1 MVIHP
6 VEDPGEA
13 ALVLTL
19 TQQPFHP
26 ISELRLGDFTGIGW
40 TDRRNM
46 VGVVEASLQ
55 KRDLAVKLQAM
66 NVIERPRQFNVVHMP
81 RIEHPL
87 VGQVMHRKDRLS
99 RVAARRQVG
108 RRQARM
114 PVVGVNN
121 VRAPERIQ
129 AAGHLATDPSQ
140 QRKAQHVVGI
150 GVLISIVVRAP
161 WAIVEMRGINQIDA
175 HAVKVTEQQSDAPGK
190 RLAARHHLRIR
201 HAAAD
206 IRKRG
211 QQYARVD
218 APGNLRCRQRADHI
232 RQSTGF

>member
-40 TDRRNM
+40 TDRRNV
-46 VGVVEASLQ
+46 VGVIEAGLQ
-55 KRDLAVKLQAM
+55 EGDLAVKFQSM
-66 NVIERPRQFNVVHMP
+66 NVVKRPRQFNVVHMP
-81 RIEHPL
+81 RVEHPL

-99 RVAARRQVG
+99 WVTARRQIG

-121 VRAPERIQ
+121 IRAPERIQ
-129 AAGHLATDPSQ
+129 AAGHLAAYPSQ
-140 QRKAQHVVGI
+140 
-150 GVLISIVVRAP
+150 
-161 WAIVEMRGINQIDA
+161 
-175 HAVKVTEQQSDAPGK
+175 
-190 RLAARHHLRIR
+190 
-201 HAAAD
+201 
-206 IRKRG
+206 
-211 QQYARVD
+211 
-218 APGNLRCRQRADHI
+218 
-232 RQSTGF
+232 